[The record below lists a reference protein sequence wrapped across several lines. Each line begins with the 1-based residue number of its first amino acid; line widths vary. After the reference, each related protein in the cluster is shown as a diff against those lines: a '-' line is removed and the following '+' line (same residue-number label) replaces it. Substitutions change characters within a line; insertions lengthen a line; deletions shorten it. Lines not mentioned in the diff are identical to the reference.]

1 MPRRILIV
9 THSADLHADLV
20 AERIAARD
28 LPAFRLDLDR
38 FPVDYE
44 LDLHFRAPA
53 WTGHLRHL
61 PSGDTLAVAD
71 IGAVWTRKTAD
82 FTFSN
87 ADMGAQER
95 AFAVEETQHAL
106 SGLLY
111 GLQDVYWMSH
121 PLAVRGA
128 QWKGEQLA
136 RAARM
141 GFDVPDTLITASAAS
156 ARAFHAEAGGEIVF
170 KCLASTSLGGEH
182 VRPEERV
189 SGGIGTTRIGAEHA
203 ALLDAVSEPPCQFQ
217 RLVAKR
223 HELRVTVIGDRVFAA
238 RIHSQ
243 DDPRT
248 QLDFRDFSAPIRY
261 EAETLSPELEAR
273 CRAFV
278 HGYGLQYGAIDL
290 IVTPD
295 GRHVFLENNPGGQFL
310 FVEQL
315 VPELRMLDAL
325 ADRLIAG
332 AHGRH

>member
-1 MPRRILIV
+1 MTRRVLIV
-9 THSADLHADLV
+9 THRADLHADLV

-28 LPAFRLDLDR
+28 RPAFRLDLDR

-44 LDLHFRAPA
+44 LDLHFRTPA
-53 WTGHLRHL
+53 WMGHLHHR
-61 PSGDTLAVAD
+61 PSGDTLALAD

-82 FTFSN
+82 FAF
-87 ADMGAQER
+87 AHRFGPQER
-95 AFAVEETQHAL
+95 AYAIEETRHAL
-106 SGLLY
+106 SSLLY
-111 GLQDVYWMSH
+111 GLDDVYWMSH

-141 GFDVPDTLITASAAS
+141 GFDVPETLITARAAS
-156 ARAFHAEAGGEIVF
+156 AIAFHAANADGIVF
-170 KCLASTSLGGEH
+170 KCMASTALGADQ
-182 VRPEERV
+182 VAEEDRV
-189 SGGIGTTRIGAEHA
+189 SGGLGTTLIGATEA
-203 ALLDAVSEPPCQFQ
+203 RLLEAVSEPPCLFQ
-217 RLVAKR
+217 HLVAKR
-223 HELRVTVIGDRVFAA
+223 HELRITVIGDQVFAA

-261 EAETLSPELEAR
+261 ETETLPSALERR
-273 CRAFV
+273 CREFV
-278 HGYGLQYGAIDL
+278 HSYGLQYGAIDL

-295 GRHVFLENNPGGQFL
+295 GRHVFLENNPGGQCL

-332 AHGRH
+332 AHGRR

>member
-1 MPRRILIV
+1 MTHRILIV

-28 LPAFRLDLDR
+28 RPAFRLDLDR

-53 WTGHLRHL
+53 WVGHLHHR
-61 PSGDTLAVAD
+61 PSGDTLALAD

-82 FTFSN
+82 FAF
-87 ADMGAQER
+87 AHRFGAQER
-95 AFAVEETQHAL
+95 AYAIEETQHAL

-111 GLQDVYWMSH
+111 GLDDVYWMSH

-141 GFDVPDTLITASAAS
+141 GFDVPETLITARAAS
-156 ARAFHAEAGGEIVF
+156 AIAFHAANADGVVF
-170 KCLASTSLGGEH
+170 KCMASIALGADQ
-182 VRPEERV
+182 VAEEDRV
-189 SGGIGTTRIGAEHA
+189 SGGLGTTLIGATEA
-203 ALLDAVSEPPCQFQ
+203 RLLEAVSEPPCLFQ
-217 RLVAKR
+217 HLVAKR
-223 HELRVTVIGDRVFAA
+223 HELRITVIGDRVFAA

-261 EAETLSPELEAR
+261 EAETLPPALERR
-273 CRAFV
+273 CREFV
-278 HGYGLQYGAIDL
+278 HSYGLQYGAIDL

-295 GRHVFLENNPGGQFL
+295 GRHVFLENNPGGQCL

-332 AHGRH
+332 AHGRR

>member
-1 MPRRILIV
+1 MTRRILIV
-9 THSADLHADLV
+9 TNRADLHADLV
-20 AERIAARD
+20 AERIADRD
-28 LPAFRLDLDR
+28 RPAFRLDLDR

-44 LDLHFRAPA
+44 LDLHFRTPA
-53 WTGHLRHL
+53 WTGQLHHR
-61 PSGDTLAVAD
+61 PSGDTLALAD

-82 FTFSN
+82 FVF
-87 ADMGAQER
+87 AHRFGAQEH
-95 AFAVEETQHAL
+95 AYAVEETQHAL

-111 GLQDVYWMSH
+111 GLDDVYWMSH
-121 PLAVRGA
+121 PLAVRSA

-141 GFDVPDTLITASAAS
+141 GFDVPETLITARPAS
-156 ARAFHAEAGGEIVF
+156 AIAFHAAAADGIVF
-170 KCLASTSLGGEH
+170 KCMASTALGADQ
-182 VRPEERV
+182 VAEEDRV
-189 SGGIGTTRIGAEHA
+189 SGGLGTTLIGATEA
-203 ALLDAVSEPPCQFQ
+203 RLLEAVSEPPCLFQ
-217 RLVAKR
+217 HLVDKR
-223 HELRVTVIGDRVFAA
+223 HELRVTVIGDAVFAA

-261 EAETLSPELEAR
+261 EAETLDPVLERR
-273 CRAFV
+273 CRDFV

-295 GRHVFLENNPGGQFL
+295 GRYVFLENNPGGQFL

-332 AHGRH
+332 AHGRR

>member
-1 MPRRILIV
+1 VIRRVLIV

-28 LPAFRLDLDR
+28 RPAFRLDLDR
-38 FPVDYE
+38 FPADYA

-82 FTFSN
+82 FAFAN
-87 ADMGAQER
+87 PAMGAQER
-95 AFAVEETQHAL
+95 AYAVEETQHAL

-156 ARAFHAEAGGEIVF
+156 AIAFHAATPEGVVF
-170 KCLASTSLGGEH
+170 KCMASTALGADQVADED
-182 VRPEERV
+182 RV
-189 SGGIGTTRIGAEHA
+189 SGGLGTTLIGADEA
-203 ALLDAVSEPPCQFQ
+203 PLLEAVSEPPCLFQ
-217 RLVAKR
+217 RHVAKR
-223 HELRVTVIGDRVFAA
+223 HELRVTVIGDAVFSA

-248 QLDFRDFSAPIRY
+248 RLDFRDFSAPIRY
-261 EAETLSPELEAR
+261 EAETLPPALEAR
-273 CRAFV
+273 CRDFV

-315 VPELRMLDAL
+315 VPELRMLDAV
-325 ADRLIAG
+325 ADRLVAG
-332 AHGRH
+332 ARGRR

>member
-1 MPRRILIV
+1 MTRRILIV
-9 THSADLHADLV
+9 TNRADLHADLV

-28 LPAFRLDLDR
+28 RPAFRLDLDR
-38 FPVDYE
+38 FPADYE
-44 LDLHFRAPA
+44 LDLQFRTPTWA
-53 WTGHLRHL
+53 GHLRHR
-61 PSGDTLAVAD
+61 PSGDTLALDD

-82 FTFSN
+82 FAFAN
-87 ADMGAQER
+87 PHFGAQER
-95 AFAVEETQHAL
+95 AYAVEETQHAL

-111 GLQDVYWMSH
+111 GLDDAYWMSH

-141 GFDVPDTLITASAAS
+141 GFDVPETTITASAAS
-156 ARAFHAEAGGEIVF
+156 AIAFHAAAADGIVF
-170 KCLASTSLGGEH
+170 KCMASTALGADQ
-182 VRPEERV
+182 VAEEDRV
-189 SGGIGTTRIGAEHA
+189 SGGLGTTRIGAAEA
-203 ALLDAVSEPPCQFQ
+203 PLLAAVSEPPCLFQ
-217 RLVAKR
+217 HLVAKR
-223 HELRVTVIGDRVFAA
+223 HELRVTVIGDAVFAA

-261 EAETLSPELEAR
+261 EAETLDPALERR
-273 CRAFV
+273 CRDFV
-278 HGYGLQYGAIDL
+278 HSYGLQYGAIDL

-295 GRHVFLENNPGGQFL
+295 GRYVFLENNPGGQFL

-332 AHGRH
+332 AHGRR

>member
-1 MPRRILIV
+1 VPRRILIV

-28 LPAFRLDLDR
+28 APAFRLNLDR

-44 LDLHFRAPA
+44 LDLHFRSPT

-71 IGAVWTRKTAD
+71 IGAVWTRKTAE

-87 ADMGAQER
+87 PEMGTQER

-136 RAARM
+136 RAARL

-156 ARAFHAEAGGEIVF
+156 ARAFHAGAGGEIVY
-170 KCLASTSLGGEH
+170 KTMASASLGAEH

-203 ALLDAVSEPPCQFQ
+203 ALLDGVAETPCQFQ
-217 RLVAKR
+217 HLVAKR

-261 EAETLSPELEAR
+261 EAEALSPELEAR
-273 CRAFV
+273 CREFV

-315 VPELRMLDAL
+315 VPELRMLDAV

-332 AHGRH
+332 AHGRR